1 MGDIMTLYSQDQINT
16 IASKIKDVRFGMF
29 TTVDDD
35 NVPSSRPLTYQQVD
49 NEGNI
54 WFFTT
59 DEAAFTQELARH
71 PDVNVSFSNPDDKLY
86 LSVTGQAYLLKDR
99 AKAREL
105 WTPPMKTWFPGGLD
119 DPHLAMIR
127 VRIQTAEYWDASA
140 NKMKQL
146 IQRARNALTGRHPTH
161 IGRHTTICL

>member
-1 MGDIMTLYSQDQINT
+1 MTLYSQDQIHA
-16 IASKIKDVRFGMF
+16 IAAKIKDVRYGMF

-35 NVPSSRPLTYQQVD
+35 HVPTSRPLTNRQVD
-49 NEGNI
+49 NEGNL
-54 WFFTT
+54 WFFTS
-59 DEAAFTQELARH
+59 DEAPFTQDLAQH
-71 PDVNVSFSNPDDKLY
+71 PDVNVSFSSPEDNLY

-105 WTPPMKTWFPGGLD
+105 WTPAAKAWFPGGLD

-127 VRIQTAEYWDASA
+127 VRIQTAEYWDART
-140 NKMKQL
+140 NKMTQL
-146 IQRARNALTGRHPTH
+146 MARARAALTGRYPTD